1 MKKRIGIAAVLCG
14 LGLIVGIGISSTKR
28 NDRPKEDVSKGAA
41 VLAEVDLENIA
52 VGFSAELVRRLP
64 ENVEDRATVKAEDV
78 PVVAAEN
85 KVGMEVE
92 PGAAAE
98 EISAKETLPKEDLT
112 DGVENGAAEEVE
124 DSGQSENESEYVNFA
139 IADVD
144 NYVNVRNQP
153 STEGDI
159 VGKIFDGAVAQILAV
174 DGEQDDWF
182 QITSGNVEGYVK
194 AEYFLYGDTAAA
206 VIEEYVVKTVEVQA
220 DRLNVRPEPSTDAAR
235 IGYLEKGEKVK
246 LLEDCGEWLR
256 VQYTTQKEG
265 YVASEYVV
273 VQEGYIYAKTLAEE
287 QEEAAAR
294 AVIEARGNVTEQK
307 VSEAL
312 SNIEFPAT
320 VYTSNEEL
328 RKAIVNYAL
337 QYVGNRYVHG
347 GSSLANGTDC
357 SGFTCFIYADFG
369 YSISRTP
376 GGQLSSAGR
385 SIDYSQIQPGDI
397 ICYSSNGGASCTHVA
412 LYIGDGQ
419 IVHAANSRKGVIVGR
434 ADYSPIVGIKNV
446 ID

>member
-14 LGLIVGIGISSTKR
+14 LGLIAGLGIGSMKK
-28 NDRPKEDVSKGAA
+28 NVKQKEDVSKGAD

-52 VGFSAELVRRLP
+52 VGFSAELVRQLP
-64 ENVEDRATVKAEDV
+64 ENIEDRATVKAEDV
-78 PVVAAEN
+78 PVVAAKN
-85 KVGMEVE
+85 KAGMEIE

-98 EISAKETLPKEDLT
+98 EISAKETLPKEDFT
-112 DGVENGAAEEVE
+112 DGVENGTAEEAE
-124 DSGQSENESEYVNFA
+124 DSGQSENENEYVNFA

-159 VGKIFDGAVAQILAV
+159 VGKMYDGAVAQILAV
-174 DGEQDDWF
+174 DGAQDDWF

-273 VQEGYIYAKTLAEE
+273 VQEGYIYAKTLTEE

-294 AVIEARGNVTEQK
+294 AIIEARGNVTEQK

-347 GSSLANGTDC
+347 GSSLASGTDC

>member
-1 MKKRIGIAAVLCG
+1 MKKRIGFAAMLCCLGLFVG
-14 LGLIVGIGISSTKR
+14 LGIGSMKR
-28 NDRPKEDVSKGAA
+28 NVKQKEDVSKGAA
-41 VLAEVDLENIA
+41 VLAEVGLENIA
-52 VGFSAELVRRLP
+52 VGFSAELVRQLP
-64 ENVEDRATVKAEDV
+64 ENVEDKATVKAEDV

-287 QEEAAAR
+287 QEEAAAK